1 MYARPKPAAYAVS
14 LLTHGIILAW
24 VASGPGYEQPKSLYA
39 QVIAPHASK
48 LIWYDFRDKLPDVSP
63 TAAQDH
69 PKLPRA
75 DVRKASQTIVAASAK
90 APRNR
95 QFVWQPA
102 PKLELHTDLQSP
114 NVLAV
119 HVVRPEPPPKPRLFV
134 PPPETPAPVANAQML
149 AAPPEIHS
157 MRNLDGAAQV
167 PGPQIVKAP
176 ARRFEAPQ
184 TIRAPDQ
191 PPAPLPEAPAVS
203 ADAHTAMTAPSVLSR
218 GMTKPSAFP
227 PDPPPAPAVSVAI
240 VGLNPAARA
249 PTPPEGSRAANFAA
263 GTPPHGTSGTDT
275 PNDGATLSLPG
286 LSIHSGTPD
295 NRAALV
301 ARIVSP
307 TSEANLRAALRGSLP
322 AAPLARGQTAA
333 VRVSSSPDPLWIG
346 RVIYAMSIQM
356 PNVTSYSGSWMI
368 WYAERNAAA
377 AEGELTLPA
386 PLRKVDP
393 KYFPAAIAEGV
404 EGTVRLAAIIL
415 KNGRVASVR
424 LLRHLDDRLD
434 QSAQDALDEWQFEPA
449 LRNGQP
455 VDIDVVVEVPFR
467 LAPRA
472 RK

>member
-1 MYARPKPAAYAVS
+1 MYARPKAAAFAVS

-24 VASGPGYEQPKSLYA
+24 VASGPVYEQPKSLYA
-39 QVIAPHASK
+39 QAIAPHASK

-63 TAAQDH
+63 TAAQEH
-69 PKLPRA
+69 PKVPRA
-75 DVRKASQTIVAASAK
+75 DVKKATRTIVAASVEA
-90 APRNR
+90 ARNR

-134 PPPETPAPVANAQML
+134 PPPETRAPVANAQML

-157 MRNLDGAAQV
+157 TRNLDGAAQV

-184 TIRAPDQ
+184 TARAPEQ
-191 PPAPLPEAPAVS
+191 PPAALPEAPAVA
-203 ADAHTAMTAPSVLSR
+203 ADAHPAMTAPSVLQS
-218 GMTKPSAFP
+218 GVTKPSAFP
-227 PDPPPAPAVSVAI
+227 PEPPPAPVVSVAI
-240 VGLNPAARA
+240 VGLNPASHA
-249 PTPPEGSRAANFAA
+249 PTPPEGSRAANFATATQPA
-263 GTPPHGTSGTDT
+263 GATGTDT
-275 PNDGATLSLPG
+275 PNNGAMLSLPG
-286 LSIHSGTPD
+286 LSIHSGNPD
-295 NRAALV
+295 TRPALL
-301 ARIVSP
+301 ARMTSP

-322 AAPLARGQTAA
+322 ATPLARGQLAA

-346 RVIYAMSIQM
+346 RIIYAMSIQM

-368 WYAERNAAA
+368 WYAERNAS
-377 AEGELTLPA
+377 AEGELTLPV

-393 KYFPAAIAEGV
+393 KYFPAAMAEGV

-424 LLRHLDDRLD
+424 LLKHLDDRLD
-434 QSAQDALDEWQFEPA
+434 QSAQDAMDGWQFEPA
-449 LRNGQP
+449 RRNGQP